1 MAIIWKVK
9 LFTATNFGLVLA
21 MNILTGLSL
30 ASWTMFVMA
39 PFGKSPTLAAIMA
52 TLLALVPVVIA
63 MFFDG
68 VSTSLAAVLVLLFP
82 TFFFP
87 LVIEQIARFEADLLP
102 GSATAPNPQT
112 GPIFLWP
119 MFITVVVRPSRH
131 PEHFT

>member
-39 PFGKSPTLAAIMA
+39 PFGKSPTLAAILV
-52 TLLALVPVVIA
+52 TLFSLVPPVIA
-63 MFFDG
+63 MFG
-68 VSTSLAAVLVLLFP
+68 LGISTSVAAVLVLLFP

-87 LVIEQIARFEADLLP
+87 LVMQGISYFESDLLP
-102 GSATAPNPQT
+102 ASAIVPNPEF
-112 GPIFLWP
+112 GPKLWP
-119 MFITVVVRPSRH
+119 MFVTVVVR
-131 PEHFT
+131 FA